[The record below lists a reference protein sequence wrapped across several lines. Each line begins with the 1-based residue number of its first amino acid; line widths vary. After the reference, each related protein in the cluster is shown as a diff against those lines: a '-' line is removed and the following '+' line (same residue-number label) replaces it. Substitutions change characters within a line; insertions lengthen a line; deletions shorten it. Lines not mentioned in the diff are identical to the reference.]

1 MWILVIWICTISMY
15 PVNKGFVMKRVFI
28 FISLIIGLL
37 NTVSCQ
43 PVTSQKT
50 VTEEDSPKIS
60 LSLKMDSILV
70 EYCNYTRHTKYMS
83 YFISFSNSDKIVITS
98 GSTGLHKYPSV
109 TVAIDSIDLVK
120 SFVTLINK
128 LYLDK
133 TEKIILERKKTNLMI
148 DADYPSFFITGYK
161 KGKKVVNESTDY
173 SDNELFVF
181 NPLFHEFHE
190 LTRKLVKFVDDELE
204 LKK

>member
-1 MWILVIWICTISMY
+1 
-15 PVNKGFVMKRVFI
+15 MKRAFVITILFW
-28 FISLIIGLL
+28 GLL
-37 NTVSCQ
+37 STGS
-43 PVTSQKT
+43 SQVGSSQNSESK
-50 VTEEDSPKIS
+50 EDYTKIC
-60 LSLKMDSILV
+60 LSLNMDSILV
-70 EYCNYTRHTKYMS
+70 EYSAGTTKFS
-83 YFISFSNSDKIVITS
+83 GYFISFGNDNKIVLKS
-98 GSTGLHKYPSV
+98 GNYALHKYPPITI
-109 TVAIDSIDLVK
+109 TVDSLDLVK
-120 SFVTLINK
+120 SFVNLINK

-204 LKK
+204 LEK